1 MASAGVSNGRDGRA
15 LWRAVER
22 VLGAAAGAM
31 LFSLTILTCIDVVA
45 RYWFNAPVRGAYELT
60 EVFLATLIFLALPL
74 TTSRGEHV
82 EVDLFEIV
90 AGGRVAGL
98 AAKLTAFL
106 SAAILAIFAWRLFV
120 HGLRLAE
127 DGTVTNSLSLPLSP
141 LAFLASFSCAV
152 SAILAL
158 GAAFAGRHAQT
169 G

>member
-1 MASAGVSNGRDGRA
+1 MASENPPNGRDGRA

-90 AGGRVAGL
+90 AGGRIAGF
-98 AAKLTAFL
+98 AARFTTFL
-106 SAAILAIFAWRLFV
+106 SA
-120 HGLRLAE
+120 
-127 DGTVTNSLSLPLSP
+127 VTNSLSLPLSP
-141 LAFLASFSCAV
+141 LAFLASVSCAI
-152 SAILAL
+152 SAVLAL
-158 GAAFAGRHAQT
+158 GAAFAGRHARP